1 MSIKRRSEAAVI
13 YLAQS
18 SLWISGFLF
27 LIVLPGLAMTCTLL
41 LRRRF
46 GFEALKV
53 NNEVAGFK
61 FATVGVLY
69 AVLLA
74 FAVIVVWEKY
84 SEAENTVALEAGAA
98 VTVYRLADGL
108 GEGQGGSAR
117 AAMTT
122 YLNQAIEKDWPAMGH
137 GHADPEANTALSAA
151 YAAVL
156 AFEPSGPRAEAAL
169 NAVLEQLDVLTQAR
183 RARIVAAAG
192 IMPGILWL
200 VLFAGAFVTIGFTF
214 FFGSQ
219 NVKAQAV
226 MTGGL
231 SLLIFAG
238 LLIIVSIDH
247 PFAGTVHVGPEPLEQ
262 VIADFAG
269 QR

>member
-1 MSIKRRSEAAVI
+1 MI
-13 YLAQS
+13 YLSQS

-27 LIVLPGLAMTCTLL
+27 LVVLPGLAMTCTTL

-46 GFEALKV
+46 GLERLKV

-98 VTVYRLADGL
+98 VTVYRLSEGF
-108 GEGQGGSAR
+108 GEGQGQSTR

-122 YLNQAIEKDWPAMGH
+122 YLNQTIEKEWPAMEH
-137 GHADPEANTALSAA
+137 GYANPEANTALNAA

-156 AFEPSGPRAEAAL
+156 AFEPTSPRAEAAL
-169 NAVLEQLDVLTQAR
+169 NAVLEQLDVITQAR
-183 RARIVAAAG
+183 RARIVVASG
-192 IMPGILWL
+192 IMPGIIWL

-219 NVKAQAV
+219 NVRAQAV

-262 VIADFAG
+262 VIADFGG

>member
-1 MSIKRRSEAAVI
+1 LI
-13 YLAQS
+13 YLSQS

-27 LIVLPGLAMTCTLL
+27 LIVLPGLAMTCTTL

-46 GFEALKV
+46 GLERLKV

-84 SEAENTVALEAGAA
+84 SEAENTVSTEAGAA
-98 VTVYRLADGL
+98 VTVYRLSKGLSEGL
-108 GEGQGGSAR
+108 GEPTR
-117 AAMTT
+117 AAMTI
-122 YLNQAIEKDWPAMGH
+122 YLSEVVEKEWPAMER
-137 GHADPEANTALSAA
+137 GHADPEATAALNAT
-151 YAAVL
+151 YDAVL
-156 AFEPSGPRAEAAL
+156 ALEPTGPRAEAAL
-169 NAVLEQLDVLTQAR
+169 NAILEQLDVITQAR
-183 RARIVAAAG
+183 RARIVVAAG
-192 IMPGILWL
+192 IMPGIIWL

-219 NVKAQAV
+219 NARAQAV

-247 PFAGTVHVGPEPLEQ
+247 PFAGTVHVGPEALEL
-262 VIADFAG
+262 VLSDFHA

>member
-1 MSIKRRSEAAVI
+1 MT
-13 YLAQS
+13 YLGLS
-18 SLWISGFLF
+18 SLWISGILF
-27 LIVLPGLAMTCTLL
+27 LVVMPVLAMTGTLVI
-41 LRRRF
+41 RRRF
-46 GFEALKV
+46 GLDRLKV

-98 VTVYRLADGL
+98 VTVYRLSEGL
-108 GEGQGGSAR
+108 GESSAGSAR

-122 YLNQAIEKDWPAMGH
+122 YLKQAIEKGWPAMAK
-137 GHADPEANTALSAA
+137 GHADPEANTALNAA

-156 AFEPSGPRAEAAL
+156 AFEPSDARAEATLA
-169 NAVLEQLDVLTQAR
+169 AVLEQLDVITQAR

-192 IMPGILWL
+192 IMPGIIWL

-231 SLLIFAG
+231 TLLIFAG
-238 LLIIVSIDH
+238 LLIIVAIDH
-247 PFAGTVHVGPEPLEQ
+247 PFAGSVHVGPEPLEQ
-262 VIADFAG
+262 ALADFGG

>member
-1 MSIKRRSEAAVI
+1 MV
-13 YLAQS
+13 YFTQT
-18 SLWISGFLF
+18 SLWISGIVFL
-27 LIVLPGLAMTCTLL
+27 LVLPGLAMTCTVL

-46 GFEALKV
+46 GLERLKV

-84 SEAENTVALEAGAA
+84 NEAENTVALEAGAA
-98 VTVYRLADGL
+98 VTVYRLSDGL
-108 GEGQGGSAR
+108 GAEHAGATR
-117 AAMTT
+117 AAMTS
-122 YLNQAIEKDWPAMGH
+122 YLQQAIEKDWPAMQRGY
-137 GHADPEANTALSAA
+137 ADPEANTALSAA

-156 AFEPSGPRAEAAL
+156 SFEPIGLRAQAAL
-169 NAVLEQLDVLTQAR
+169 TAVLEQLDVITQAR
-183 RARIVAAAG
+183 RARIVAAGG

-219 NVKAQAV
+219 NVRAQAV

-238 LLIIVSIDH
+238 LLIIVMIDH

-262 VIADFAG
+262 VLLDFAPADG
-269 QR
+269 N

>member
-1 MSIKRRSEAAVI
+1 MT
-13 YLAQS
+13 YLALS
-18 SLWISGFLF
+18 SLWISGILF
-27 LIVLPGLAMTCTLL
+27 LVVLPLLAMSITVLI
-41 LRRRF
+41 RRRF
-46 GFEALKV
+46 GLDRLKP

-84 SEAENTVALEAGAA
+84 NEAENTVALEAGAA
-98 VTVYRLADGL
+98 VTVYRLSAGL
-108 GEGQGGSAR
+108 GEGQGASTRVAMSA
-117 AAMTT
+117 
-122 YLNQAIEKDWPAMGH
+122 YLQQAIEKGWPAMAQ
-137 GHADPEANTALSAA
+137 GHADPEANSALNAA

-156 AFEPSGPRAEAAL
+156 AFEPTGPRAEAAMT
-169 NAVLEQLDVLTQAR
+169 AILEQLDVITQAR

-192 IMPGILWL
+192 IMPGIIWL

-231 SLLIFAG
+231 TLLIFAG

-247 PFAGTVHVGPEPLEQ
+247 PFAGSVHVGPEPLEQ
-262 VIADFAG
+262 ALADFGG